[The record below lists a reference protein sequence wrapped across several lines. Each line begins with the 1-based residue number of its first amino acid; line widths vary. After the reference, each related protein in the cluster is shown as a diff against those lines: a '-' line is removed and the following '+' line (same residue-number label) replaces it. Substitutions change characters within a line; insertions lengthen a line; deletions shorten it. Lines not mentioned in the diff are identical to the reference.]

1 MPTDSASR
9 ARFQDLRALLAAAP
23 DAMLVAD
30 ADGLIVEL
38 NDRCAQLFGY
48 DPDEMAGQSVEVLL
62 PAPQRALH
70 RHQRAAYGAHP
81 RVRQMASGLELSAVR
96 KDGTRIPVDISLAP
110 FETDRGDLVLA
121 AVRDVSRSRH
131 DERLFRQFVD
141 AAPDAIV
148 IADSEGRILVTN
160 ARTAAMFGYDTS
172 ELIGQSVVL
181 LMPDRLVDAYEAR
194 RADYMAD
201 PDARPA
207 IGLSGGLFGLRKD
220 GTEVPVEISLA
231 TLDTEDGRL
240 FLADV
245 RDITERTEILAAIRH
260 AEEREHVQL
269 EAARAKEAFLATVS
283 HELRTPL
290 AAILGYAELMA
301 DSGELSPQ
309 CAHFTSVIIRNGLRE
324 LRLVQDL
331 LTLNTISAGGLEIHP
346 VRVDL
351 VETAH
356 LAAQAA
362 QVDAEQAGVRLEAVV
377 PDAPL
382 WAECDE
388 ERIGQVLACL
398 LSNAVKFTAAG
409 GQVVLRLFAGGASAR
424 VEVADSGVGIGE
436 EDPSRVF
443 EHLYRSPTAVANEVP
458 GAGVGLSI
466 AAAIVAAHQGTIQV
480 LETSESGTTLG
491 FEIPLRQ
498 TR

>member
-1 MPTDSASR
+1 MPTDSASQ

-30 ADGLIVEL
+30 AGGVIVEL

-201 PDARPA
+201 PDARPV

-220 GTEVPVEISLA
+220 GT
-231 TLDTEDGRL
+231 
-240 FLADV
+240 
-245 RDITERTEILAAIRH
+245 
-260 AEEREHVQL
+260 
-269 EAARAKEAFLATVS
+269 
-283 HELRTPL
+283 
-290 AAILGYAELMA
+290 
-301 DSGELSPQ
+301 
-309 CAHFTSVIIRNGLRE
+309 
-324 LRLVQDL
+324 
-331 LTLNTISAGGLEIHP
+331 
-346 VRVDL
+346 
-351 VETAH
+351 
-356 LAAQAA
+356 
-362 QVDAEQAGVRLEAVV
+362 
-377 PDAPL
+377 
-382 WAECDE
+382 
-388 ERIGQVLACL
+388 
-398 LSNAVKFTAAG
+398 
-409 GQVVLRLFAGGASAR
+409 
-424 VEVADSGVGIGE
+424 
-436 EDPSRVF
+436 
-443 EHLYRSPTAVANEVP
+443 
-458 GAGVGLSI
+458 
-466 AAAIVAAHQGTIQV
+466 
-480 LETSESGTTLG
+480 
-491 FEIPLRQ
+491 
-498 TR
+498 